1 MRLVLLG
8 LPGAGKGTQA
18 VELADRFSIPRIST
32 GDILRE
38 YVEVGTALGLQA
50 RAYMDRGEFVPD
62 DVVVR
67 MVMDRLGEPDAEK
80 GFILDGFPR
89 TVPQA
94 RALDSA
100 LAEADTPLTA
110 VLQFVISDGMALRR
124 ISGRL
129 TCPVCKRIYHTEF
142 SPPAVDMVC
151 DVEGAELERRSDD
164 DELTVLRRLAL
175 YRDQTAPLEQ
185 FYAERGLLR
194 EIDAEAPVDVVAERT
209 ERTMTGLDS

>member
-1 MRLVLLG
+1 
-8 LPGAGKGTQA
+8 
-18 VELADRFSIPRIST
+18 
-32 GDILRE
+32 
-38 YVEVGTALGLQA
+38 
-50 RAYMDRGEFVPD
+50 MDRGEFVPD

-94 RALDSA
+94 RALDAA
-100 LAEADTPLTA
+100 LAEANTPLTA

-142 SPPAVDMVC
+142 SPPSEDTVC

-209 ERTMTGLDS
+209 ERVVTGLDS